1 MKIYFAGSIRGGRG
15 DWKLYFEI
23 INLLRGYGEVLTEH
37 IGEENLSTLGEKGL
51 DDRAIH
57 DRDIAWLREA
67 DVLVAEVTT
76 TSLGVGYEIGKAT
89 EWKKPVLC
97 LYRPAEG
104 RLLSGMITG
113 SNDVR
118 VCEYQTVAEL
128 KKVFDEFFGKS

>member
-1 MKIYFAGSIRGGRG
+1 MKIYFAGSIRGGRD

-37 IGEENLSTLGEKGL
+37 IGEESLSTLGEKDL
-51 DDRAIH
+51 DDKAIH

-104 RLLSGMITG
+104 RLLSGMLRG
-113 SNDVR
+113 SRDVR

-128 KKVFDEFFGKS
+128 KKVFDEFFGKD